1 VVCDVSSLAGP
12 ALVDSGQPASETT
25 RMAESP
31 GGPESSIFRLE
42 PGPIPLHHQVYLRLR
57 AALNAGEWLPGDR
70 LPGERE
76 LAQRFDCSV
85 ITVRQALGEL
95 ERERRLR
102 RMRGRGTFVT
112 EPPIERD
119 LTELT
124 SFTEEMNR
132 RGLDPQTKLIV
143 AESREADEAAV
154 RALQLRPGA
163 LVIFLERLRCIGDQP
178 LLLEQVHLPESRFGD
193 LLNADMVEG
202 SLYQALASQYNVRLV
217 RARETIE
224 PILPAAREARLLQQ
238 DRRRPAL
245 LLELIAF
252 EAAGTPVEYCRAII
266 RGDRAK
272 YYVEARGLRYGF
284 LEAQPQ

>member
-1 VVCDVSSLAGP
+1 
-12 ALVDSGQPASETT
+12 
-25 RMAESP
+25 MAESA
-31 GGPESSIFRLE
+31 GGPDSSIFRLE
-42 PGPIPLHHQVYLRLR
+42 PGPVPLHYQAYLRLR
-57 AALNAGEWLPGDR
+57 TALNAGEWLPGDR

-76 LAQRFDCSV
+76 LAQSFDCSV
-85 ITVRQALGEL
+85 ITVRQALGAL

-112 EPPIERD
+112 DPPIERD

-124 SFTEEMNR
+124 SFTDEMNR
-132 RGLDPQTKLIV
+132 RGLDPQTKLIA

-154 RALQLRPGA
+154 RALELRPGA
-163 LVIFLERLRCIGDQP
+163 RIIFLERLRCIGDQP
-178 LLLEQVHLPESRFGD
+178 LLLEQVHLPESRFSD
-193 LLNADMVEG
+193 LLRADMLAG

-224 PILPAAREARLLQQ
+224 PVLPAAREARLLQQ

-272 YYVEARGLRYGF
+272 YYVEARGLRYG
-284 LEAQPQ
+284 LLGAQPQ

>member
-1 VVCDVSSLAGP
+1 MEDAAGGP
-12 ALVDSGQPASETT
+12 A
-25 RMAESP
+25 
-31 GGPESSIFRLE
+31 SSIFRLE
-42 PGPIPLHHQVYLRLR
+42 PGPIPLHHQVYLRVR
-57 AALNAGEWLPGDR
+57 AALNAGDWLPGDR

-76 LAQRFDCSV
+76 LAQQFECSV

-102 RMRGRGTFVT
+102 RMRGRGTFVID
-112 EPPIERD
+112 PPIERD

-124 SFTEEMNR
+124 SFTEEMNQ
-132 RGLDPQTKLIV
+132 RGLDPHTKLIV

-154 RALQLRPGA
+154 RALQLRPGSQ
-163 LVIFLERLRCIGDQP
+163 VIFLERLRCIGDQP

-193 LLNADMVEG
+193 FLNADIAEG
-202 SLYQALASQYNVRLV
+202 SLYAALANKYDVRLV

-224 PILPAAREARLLQQ
+224 PVLPAAREARLLQQ

-284 LEAQPQ
+284 LEAQPR

>member
-1 VVCDVSSLAGP
+1 MA
-12 ALVDSGQPASETT
+12 DSE
-25 RMAESP
+25 

-42 PGPIPLHHQVYLRLR
+42 PGPIPLHHQVYLRMR
-57 AALNAGEWLPGDR
+57 AALNGGEWLPADR

-132 RGLDPQTKLIV
+132 RGLDPQTKLIA
-143 AESREADEAAV
+143 AEPREADEAAV
-154 RALQLRPGA
+154 RALELRPGA
-163 LVIFLERLRCIGDQP
+163 KVIFLERLRCIGDQP
-178 LLLEQVHLPESRFGD
+178 LLLEKVHLPDSRFGD
-193 LLNADMVEG
+193 
-202 SLYQALASQYNVRLV
+202 
-217 RARETIE
+217 
-224 PILPAAREARLLQQ
+224 
-238 DRRRPAL
+238 
-245 LLELIAF
+245 
-252 EAAGTPVEYCRAII
+252 
-266 RGDRAK
+266 
-272 YYVEARGLRYGF
+272 F
-284 LEAQPQ
+284 LHV